1 MQKTVSDSAY
11 INYKKPNFSNGKYS
25 NKCEVRNI
33 INDLRVSTSERRA
46 DMWVNLVNSKQ
57 GKEVFR
63 SLLVSQSTNYRPLKM
78 EALFAMQLMGKD
90 GITIMKD
97 AYNNSDS
104 WTRSQLV
111 GIFSTL
117 KSDDV
122 VSELITAVNDKTI
135 IAEKRILALNSLSYA
150 SSKNYTKI
158 LKLLDSKDPSVRS
171 RVAKLVGQNKIQ
183 QGYDKLKQML
193 VTEKEFGVLSSVIE
207 ALNDY
212 GDSITIE
219 QAMSMRSKTKSD
231 LKLMEKVEE
240 IKRKMGKIFV
250 DMALYIIAVLYSLG
264 YSIKKIIRMLNLF
277 IKKSSNNNPS
287 EENDENL

>member
-1 MQKTVSDSAY
+1 MRKSL
-11 INYKKPNFSNGKYS
+11 SNDNLIGS
-25 NKCEVRNI
+25 NKSGFRSSKIIGNCDVRNT
-33 INDLRVSTSERRA
+33 INDLRISSSERRA

-78 EALFAMQLMGKD
+78 EALFAMQLMGND

-97 AYNNSDS
+97 AYYNTDS

-117 KSDDV
+117 KNDV
-122 VSELITAVNDKTI
+122 VVNELVTAVNDKTI

-150 SSKNYTKI
+150 SPKHYNKI

-171 RVAKLVGQNKIQ
+171 RVAKMVGQNKIQ

-212 GDSITIE
+212 GDAITIE
-219 QAMSMRSKTKSD
+219 QAMSMRSRTKSD
-231 LKLMEKVEE
+231 LKLIEKVEE

-250 DMALYIIAVLYSLG
+250 DFSLYIIAVLYSLG
-264 YSIKKIIRMLNLF
+264 YNAKKILRMLNLF
-277 IKKSSNNNPS
+277 IKKSTLNNPS
-287 EENDENL
+287 DEDENI

>member
-1 MQKTVSDSAY
+1 MRRSVSNNNS
-11 INYKKPNFSNGKYS
+11 IKNTRSGFRS
-25 NKCEVRNI
+25 NKVYGNCDVRNT
-33 INDLRVSTSERRA
+33 INDLRISSSERRA
-46 DMWVNLVNSKQ
+46 DMWVNLVNSRE
-57 GKEVFR
+57 GNEVFK
-63 SLLVSQSTNYRPLKM
+63 SLLVSQSSNYRPLKM

-90 GITIMKD
+90 GIGIMRD
-97 AYNNSDS
+97 AYYNSDS

-122 VSELITAVNDKTI
+122 VNELITAVDDKTI
-135 IAEKRILALNSLSYA
+135 IAEKRILALNSLSNA
-150 SSKNYTKI
+150 SPKNYNKI

-171 RVAKLVGQNKIQ
+171 RVAKMVGKNRIQ
-183 QGYDKLKQML
+183 KGYVKLKKML
-193 VTEKEFGVLSSVIE
+193 ITEKEFGVLSSVIE

-212 GDSITIE
+212 GDAITIE

-250 DMALYIIAVLYSLG
+250 GMALYIIAVLYSLG
-264 YSIKKIIRMLNLF
+264 YSVKKILRMLNLF
-277 IKKSSNNNPS
+277 IKKSTLNNPS
-287 EENDENL
+287 DDDENL

>member
-1 MQKTVSDSAY
+1 MQKTVSDNVY
-11 INYKKPNFSNGKYS
+11 FNHKKPDFSNGKYS
-25 NKCEVRNI
+25 NKCEIRNI

-46 DMWVNLVNSKQ
+46 DMWVNLVNSKE

-78 EALFAMQLMGKD
+78 EALFA
-90 GITIMKD
+90 ITHVKMVYYYEGC
-97 AYNNSDS
+97 YNNSDS

-117 KSDDV
+117 KSDEV

-150 SSKNYTKI
+150 SPKNYTKI

-264 YSIKKIIRMLNLF
+264 YSVKKIIRLLNLF

>member
-1 MQKTVSDSAY
+1 MQKTVSERGYS
-11 INYKKPNFSNGKYS
+11 NLKKSNFKNKKYS
-25 NKCEVRNI
+25 NKCEVRSI
-33 INDLRVSTSERRA
+33 INDLRVSSSEKRA
-46 DMWVNLVNSKQ
+46 DMWVNLVNSKE
-57 GKEVFR
+57 GGDVFR

-97 AYNNSDS
+97 AYTNTDS

-111 GIFSTL
+111 GIFATL
-117 KSDDV
+117 KNDEV
-122 VSELITAVNDKTI
+122 VGELISAVNDKTI
-135 IAEKRILALNSLSYA
+135 VAEKRILALNSLSN
-150 SSKNYTKI
+150 SSPKHYNKI

-171 RVAKLVGQNKIQ
+171 RVAKMVGQNKIQ
-183 QGYDKLKQML
+183 KGYDKLKEML

-212 GDSITIE
+212 GDAITIE
-219 QAMSMRSKTKSD
+219 QAMSMRSKTKND
-231 LKLMEKVEE
+231 VKLMEKVEE
-240 IKRKMGKIFV
+240 IKRKVGKIFV

-264 YSIKKIIRMLNLF
+264 YSVKRIIHMLNLF
-277 IKKSSNNNPS
+277 IKNSTNNNPS

>member
-1 MQKTVSDSAY
+1 MQKTVSDNVY
-11 INYKKPNFSNGKYS
+11 FNHKKPDFSNGKYS
-25 NKCEVRNI
+25 NKCEIRNI

-46 DMWVNLVNSKQ
+46 DMWVNLVNSKE

-117 KSDDV
+117 KSDEV

-150 SSKNYTKI
+150 SPKNYTKI

-264 YSIKKIIRMLNLF
+264 YSVKKIIRLLNLF

>member
-1 MQKTVSDSAY
+1 MRKSV
-11 INYKKPNFSNGKYS
+11 NNNHKEFSKQEFRS
-25 NKCEVRNI
+25 NKFLGGCEVRNT
-33 INDLRVSTSERRA
+33 INDLRISSSERRA

-63 SLLVSQSTNYRPLKM
+63 SLLVSQSTNHRPLKM
-78 EALFAMQLMGKD
+78 EALFAMQLMGND
-90 GITIMKD
+90 GINIMKE
-97 AYNNSDS
+97 AYYNSDS
-104 WTRSQLV
+104 WTKSQLV

-117 KSDDV
+117 KNDEV
-122 VSELITAVNDKTI
+122 VNELINAVNDKTVL
-135 IAEKRILALNSLSYA
+135 AEKRILALNSLSNS
-150 SSKNYTKI
+150 SSKNHTKI

-171 RVAKLVGQNKIQ
+171 RVAKMVGQNKIQ
-183 QGYDKLKQML
+183 QGYNKLKEML

-212 GDSITIE
+212 GDAITIE

-231 LKLMEKVEE
+231 LKLAEKVEE

-264 YSIKKIIRMLNLF
+264 YSVKKILRMLNLF
-277 IKKSSNNNPS
+277 IKKSALNNPS
-287 EENDENL
+287 DEDENI